1 MIKVKQG
8 VFAPLDNNCYLIT
21 DEKTSASALVDCSEW
36 NVNMERLIGDSSLEY
51 ILLTHGHYDHIGGV
65 NAVREKYGAKVVIS
79 KEDEPMLSNPSL
91 SLVGRMLTNKPLKA
105 DVIIKDGDV
114 IRLGDS
120 EIKAISTPGHTKG
133 GMCFLCGDNL
143 FTGDTLFHCSCG
155 RCDFPGGDE
164 YEMLYSL
171 RRLKSLDG
179 NLKVYPGHDSLSTL
193 DFERQN
199 NPYMNM

>member
-21 DEKTSASALVDCSEW
+21 DEKTGASALVDCSEW
-36 NVNMERLIGDSSLEY
+36 NVNMEKLIGDSNLEY

-91 SLVGRMLTNKPLKA
+91 SLGGRMLTNKPLKA

-133 GMCFLCGDNL
+133 GMCFLCGDSL